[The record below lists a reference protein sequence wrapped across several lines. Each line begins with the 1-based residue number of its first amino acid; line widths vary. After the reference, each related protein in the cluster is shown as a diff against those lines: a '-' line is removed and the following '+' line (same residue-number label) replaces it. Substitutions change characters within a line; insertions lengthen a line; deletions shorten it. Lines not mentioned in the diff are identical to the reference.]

1 MTVELL
7 PISHYFYTEYFYM
20 CIDGINNSHSDIYL
34 KTKTLLFMHLWN
46 RLPIMFELEQLD
58 LFSVACLIIAM
69 QLEMHRLRTLSVLGM
84 SQR

>member
-1 MTVELL
+1 
-7 PISHYFYTEYFYM
+7 
-20 CIDGINNSHSDIYL
+20 
-34 KTKTLLFMHLWN
+34 MHLWN